1 MTNIVALSL
10 VSRRLNEIVPL
21 NKGFKKY
28 RQLSNLIV
36 NKIQL
41 YDFFMERYNEL
52 VDRLTFSFIFIDC
65 LCFKYRL
72 ETLKNEF
79 CITNVLCHLFC
90 SRFSV

>member
-36 NKIQL
+36 DKIQL
-41 YDFFMERYNEL
+41 YDFLMERYNEL
-52 VDRLTFSFIFIDC
+52 IERLTFSFIFNDC
-65 LCFKYRL
+65 LYFKYRL